1 MSKFDDEFTA
11 QLDCL
16 RNNYD
21 RTTEELK
28 QAVTDARKLTALLI
42 ENGIPIPS
50 DILDRYAQ
58 RKPKDGEELPF
69 D

>member
-28 QAVTDARKLTALLI
+28 QAVKDARKLTALLI

-58 RKPKDGEELPF
+58 RKPKDDEELPF